1 MGANVS
7 VNVIQR
13 KILAIFSEQ
22 DTLPNYDDASFISQS
37 HTISKITICYNS
49 PI

>member
-1 MGANVS
+1 MGANVG

-13 KILAIFSEQ
+13 KVLATFSERG
-22 DTLPNYDDASFISQS
+22 TLPNYDDASFISQS